1 MDMETQLKIYYRQ
14 IGSQQFNPA
23 DLDYTILN
31 YHLPFLERLDSIEK
45 SSVAVFDLY
54 RMKYQFIT
62 NKFKYLAGYDRDQ
75 ALAEGID
82 YFFRLMHP
90 ADLPHVLDTSL
101 QTMSFLFDLPP
112 AERKDYK
119 LSFDFR
125 IRKAD
130 GNYLRMIQQ
139 VVVLELDK
147 SGKIW
152 LVMAINDIAPY
163 NDDTAKIRRQLVN
176 MKSGEFYLFPTETK
190 EASQKPVLSHRE
202 IEILGLIAQG
212 YLSKEIADKLFISVN
227 TVNNHRQKILA
238 KMNVANSSEAVKYAA
253 GLGLV

>member
-1 MDMETQLKIYYRQ
+1 MDMETRLKNYYRQ
-14 IGSQQFNPA
+14 LGSQQFNPA

-31 YHLPFLERLDSIEK
+31 YHLPFLERLDSIEN

-54 RMKYQFIT
+54 RMQYQFIT

-75 ALAEGID
+75 ALAEGTD

-90 ADLPHVLDTSL
+90 ADLPQVLDTSL

-112 AERKDYK
+112 EERKDYK

-163 NDDTAKIRRQLVN
+163 NDDTANIRHQLVN
-176 MKSGEFYLFPTETK
+176 LKSGRFYLFPTETK
-190 EASQKPVLSHRE
+190 EASQKPVLSRRE
-202 IEILGLIAQG
+202 IEILGLIAQ
-212 YLSKEIADKLFISVN
+212 LFISVN